1 MISRLLL
8 LLLLLAGPGW
18 AIADQDAR
26 HWLERMIESTHSL
39 DYHGTFVY
47 IQGREIDVMSIL
59 HSNAGEQE
67 RQRMY
72 SLNGPPR
79 EVVVWGDE
87 IICLLPDQRIAF
99 KVAKHERSPFP
110 ISFPRDLDRL
120 SESYRFEILGSDR
133 VADRSTR
140 VVAVEPRDRYRYG
153 YRLWLDEETGLVLRS
168 ALRDGH
174 DQILEE
180 LIFTHLQ
187 VVPRIEPE
195 LLRPHSE
202 GYQSFNTVSTPF
214 GLGPEGN
221 NPGWQV
227 SRLPTGF
234 DRIMYQWYSAG
245 DPRQVTEQL
254 VYSDGLATVSV
265 FVEQLEGKP
274 LLEGAARMDAVN
286 AHGLVIDGHQI
297 LVVGE
302 VPPDTLASIAQS
314 IEPADSR

>member
-1 MISRLLL
+1 MIRRVL
-8 LLLLLAGPGW
+8 LLLLLAAPGW
-18 AIADQDAR
+18 AVAAQDAR
-26 HWLERMIESTHSL
+26 GWLERMIEATRSL

-59 HSNAGEQE
+59 HSNADEQE

-72 SLNGPPR
+72 SLNGPLR
-79 EVVVWGDE
+79 EVVVQGDE
-87 IICLLPDQRIAF
+87 VICLLPDQQIAF

-120 SESYRFEILGSDR
+120 SESYRFEVLGFDR

-140 VVAVEPRDRYRYG
+140 VIAVEPRDQYRYG

-180 LIFTHLQ
+180 LIFTRLQ
-187 VVPRIEPE
+187 VVARIEPE
-195 LLRPHSE
+195 LLLPHSE
-202 GYQSFNTVSTPF
+202 GYQSFRTVSTPF
-214 GLGPEGN
+214 GLEPDGER
-221 NPGWQV
+221 PGWQV

-245 DPRQVTEQL
+245 NPQHVTEQM

-265 FVEQLEGKP
+265 FVEQLEGEP
-274 LLEGAARMDAVN
+274 LLEGASRMDAVN

-302 VPPDTLASIAQS
+302 VPPDTLASIARS
-314 IEPADSR
+314 IEPVDSR